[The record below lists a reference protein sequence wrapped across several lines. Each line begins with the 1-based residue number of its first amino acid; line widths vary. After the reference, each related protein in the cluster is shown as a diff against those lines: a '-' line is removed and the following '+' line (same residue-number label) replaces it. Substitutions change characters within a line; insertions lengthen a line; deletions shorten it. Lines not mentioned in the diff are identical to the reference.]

1 MLATK
6 ASAKSN
12 RPRTMRNDRTMRTRE
27 GQTHKMGLRGLDR
40 GGIDRTSQQHELG
53 QRRMLLSMLSA
64 AQRNKVDKLMLKMK
78 KKKLLTPSA
87 CIISSRPHPGD
98 HTQRGSNVSQR
109 SDRAQINRETLG
121 VDSQRSHKRARRRKS
136 ESSANFA
143 YTFAS
148 STNA

>member
-1 MLATK
+1 M
-6 ASAKSN
+6 
-12 RPRTMRNDRTMRTRE
+12 
-27 GQTHKMGLRGLDR
+27 
-40 GGIDRTSQQHELG
+40 
-53 QRRMLLSMLSA
+53 
-64 AQRNKVDKLMLKMK
+64 
-78 KKKLLTPSA
+78 KKLLTPSA
-87 CIISSRPHPGD
+87 CIASSRPHPGD

-148 STNA
+148 STNARRVDTTGGAGGGGNDGQGMRVLVVAWAAAFAAFASEISVL